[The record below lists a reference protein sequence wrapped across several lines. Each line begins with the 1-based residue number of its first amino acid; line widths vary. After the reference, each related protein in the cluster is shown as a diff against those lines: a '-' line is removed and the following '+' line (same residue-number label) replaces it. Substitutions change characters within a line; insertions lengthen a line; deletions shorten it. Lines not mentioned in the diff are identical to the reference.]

1 MFQDKNN
8 FFKWKRNDF
17 ADEKIKVTY
26 IVVLALV
33 VFVVLMI
40 VTLNDM
46 GVHNLKEL
54 DTETFEILHK
64 ANSNSNLK
72 ETFDGVIID

>member
-1 MFQDKNN
+1 MILLMK
-8 FFKWKRNDF
+8 
-17 ADEKIKVTY
+17 KIKVTY

-46 GVHNLKEL
+46 GVHSLKEL
-54 DTETFEILHK
+54 DKMATQTPML
-64 ANSNSNLK
+64 
-72 ETFDGVIID
+72 

>member
-1 MFQDKNN
+1 MK
-8 FFKWKRNDF
+8 
-17 ADEKIKVTY
+17 KIKVTY

-40 VTLNDM
+40 VTL
-46 GVHNLKEL
+46 
-54 DTETFEILHK
+54 
-64 ANSNSNLK
+64 K

>member
-1 MFQDKNN
+1 MILLMK
-8 FFKWKRNDF
+8 
-17 ADEKIKVTY
+17 KIKVTY

-64 ANSNSNLK
+64 ANSNSNSK

>member
-1 MFQDKNN
+1 MK
-8 FFKWKRNDF
+8 K
-17 ADEKIKVTY
+17 ACGII
-26 IVVLALV
+26 IVLLALV

-54 DTETFEILHK
+54 DK
-64 ANSNSNLK
+64 
-72 ETFDGVIID
+72 

>member
-1 MFQDKNN
+1 MK
-8 FFKWKRNDF
+8 
-17 ADEKIKVTY
+17 KIKVTY

-54 DTETFEILHK
+54 DTETF
-64 ANSNSNLK
+64 
-72 ETFDGVIID
+72 DGVIID

>member
-1 MFQDKNN
+1 MILLMK
-8 FFKWKRNDF
+8 
-17 ADEKIKVTY
+17 KIKVTY

-40 VTLNDM
+40 VTL
-46 GVHNLKEL
+46 
-54 DTETFEILHK
+54 
-64 ANSNSNLK
+64 K

>member
-1 MFQDKNN
+1 MILLMK
-8 FFKWKRNDF
+8 
-17 ADEKIKVTY
+17 KIKVTY

-54 DTETFEILHK
+54 DTETFETLKK
-64 ANSNSNLK
+64 ANVK
-72 ETFDGVIID
+72 ETYNGVVIGE